1 MIHKIINWS
10 QLSRYLTNGDRKTLL
25 PSKIPR
31 KHWAKMDKLIH
42 YELPQWWENF
52 KTKNS

>member
-1 MIHKIINWS
+1 MLEKLITWS
-10 QLSRYLTNGDRKTLL
+10 ELSRYLTGGHRTAIHQK
-25 PSKIPR
+25 KFPR

-52 KTKNS
+52 KNKNS